1 VKGSPK
7 PSCARGAEGG
17 GGKEAVREAATAQ
30 GAVRNDGEE
39 AACRAPVL
47 GARAVARRRSLHA
60 KMRVSS
66 STLDYSSTR
75 NN

>member
-30 GAVRNDGEE
+30 GAVRNGGEE

-47 GARAVARRRSLHA
+47 CTRARRRSLHA

>member
-1 VKGSPK
+1 MTDIYFSG
-7 PSCARGAEGG
+7 ARG

-30 GAVRNDGEE
+30 GAVRNGGEE

-47 GARAVARRRSLHA
+47 GARARRRSLHA

-66 STLDYSSTR
+66 TTLVAIFVSPVD
-75 NN
+75 